1 MSSARTWAI
10 FGLVLGVALAGAA
23 FVLPDA
29 TLAQIATTTGLDRV
43 TPFAQPPFGQTARAV
58 LAGGALAVSILLG
71 LLIDRLTRS
80 APIESGEDEAQPAVA
95 ARDWRTPAPL
105 PSVAPDLPVAAQS
118 TTPLAPAEAPAQ
130 TVVVTTSAM
139 PPAPITPPPMEPQ
152 PAAAVLAHVAQPQPD
167 QPPIVADHSAPAPSM
182 VEPIARLEAAVAH
195 LAHRAPAEVANRFD
209 SIDGRLQQMAQ
220 QIAELAALA
229 RAQQR
234 TPAPA
239 AADPQRPLPAPT
251 NAAHRRAMAAN
262 ARLLLA
268 RLGDPAVE
276 PA

>member
-71 LLIDRLTRS
+71 LLIGRLARS

-95 ARDWRTPAPL
+95 ARDWHAPAPL
-105 PSVAPDLPVAAQS
+105 PRVAPDLPVAAQS

-130 TVVVTTSAM
+130 TVGVTTSAI
-139 PPAPITPPPMEPQ
+139 PPAPITPPMEPQ

-167 QPPIVADHSAPAPSM
+167 QPPSVADLSAPAPSM
-182 VEPIARLEAAVAH
+182 VEPIARLEAAVAQ
-195 LAHRAPAEVANRFD
+195 LAQRAPAEVANRFD